1 MAVEICK
8 KCFLVLL
15 GVGASFWKYLEN
27 GWMDLNDVFSTLV
40 HQHAA
45 YPNIDIMNC
54 VLKCKT
60 FIKGLRMKRCRFG
73 RLFDFSNEYYCM
85 KE

>member
-8 KCFLVLL
+8 KCFSVLL
-15 GVGASFWKYLEN
+15 GVGTSFWKYLEN
-27 GWMDLNDVFSTLV
+27 GWMDFNDVVSEFV
-40 HQHAA
+40 HQHVA
-45 YPNIDIMNC
+45 YPNIDIMNG

-60 FIKGLRMKRCRFG
+60 FEKGLRMKMSHFG